1 MRVQNEEK
9 KYKPWILHNY
19 VDSGSIIDD
28 ECVNTSHLTVRS
40 CRIANEQYTILVH
53 YTKVF

>member
-40 CRIANEQYTILVH
+40 CRIANEKYTILVH